1 MNKQRG
7 DKVKGKDV
15 MRTVDAVMREFVFK
29 NGCDVSEVVLRE
41 LS

>member
-15 MRTVDAVMREFVFK
+15 MRTVDAVMREFVSN
-29 NGCDVSEVVLRE
+29 NGCDVSEVALRE